1 MASRQG
7 QCGWALQHTT
17 CLPRV
22 SPFGDEVLLRKGK
35 GHEHVAY
42 IAVLTND
49 TAGLNFVF
57 GEASR
62 TARCAVFSIARC
74 AHGGGANSVHA
85 VACCC
90 AMKQPF
96 VLHGVRVSLS
106 WQPLLLVAQSAG

>member
-7 QCGWALQHTT
+7 QCGWALLHTT

-22 SPFGDEVLLRKGK
+22 SPFGDDLLLRHG
-35 GHEHVAY
+35 GGQWHVAY
-42 IAVLTND
+42 IVALTND
-49 TAGLNFVF
+49 SAGLNFVF

-74 AHGGGANSVHA
+74 AHSGGANSVHA

-96 VLHGVRVSLS
+96 VLHDVRISLA
-106 WQPLLLVAQSAG
+106 WQPLLLVVQSAG